1 MISIS
6 VNGDSTTVTPDATIA
21 DVLRTEGVEVEE
33 ARGIAVARNDEIV
46 RRGEWTTTGVA
57 EGDRI
62 EIVTARQ
69 GG

>member
-6 VNGDSTTVTPDATIA
+6 VNGQSKSISPESSVA
-21 DVLRTEGVEVEE
+21 DVLHSEGVDVDE
-33 ARGIAVARNDEIV
+33 ARGIAVALNDEIV
-46 RRGEWTTTGVA
+46 RRGAWQTTDVVD
-57 EGDRI
+57 GDRI